1 MRFCVRLVASSFAA
15 AAFALVVAPAA
26 GAVTAGS
33 GAGAVAVS
41 AVPDRPCLRLLH
53 RDRCHHKRHDGMG
66 DKHEDKGEHMG
77 GKPGGEH

>member
-1 MRFCVRLVASSFAA
+1 
-15 AAFALVVAPAA
+15 
-26 GAVTAGS
+26 
-33 GAGAVAVS
+33 
-41 AVPDRPCLRLLH
+41 LH